1 MPTPVKMKNGGAGYQ
16 KEGIQNGVSERQ
28 FDYSKIDFTSQ
39 SSILQHLS
47 PDESY
52 YDLFR
57 TSSLSNVA
65 AVGMST
71 ER

>member
-1 MPTPVKMKNGGAGYQ
+1 MPTPFKMKVDGSL
-16 KEGIQNGVSERQ
+16 KEEIQTGFHEKQ

-65 AVGMST
+65 VGVAN